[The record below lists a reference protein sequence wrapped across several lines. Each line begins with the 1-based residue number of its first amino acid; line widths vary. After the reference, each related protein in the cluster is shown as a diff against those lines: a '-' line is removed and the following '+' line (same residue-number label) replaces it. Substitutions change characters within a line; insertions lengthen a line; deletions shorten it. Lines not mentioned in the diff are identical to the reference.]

1 MDSRELA
8 KQIIC
13 ASEDMDF
20 LDYVEIYEE
29 EIDMLEKEINK
40 AKELGL
46 IAILNALEQLSN

>member
-20 LDYVEIYEE
+20 LDYVETYEE

-46 IAILNALEQLSN
+46 VAILNALEQLSN